1 MIKNKPI
8 GVLTVDQQL
17 SMTNLLCSLP
27 IAQSSL
33 RLQGKYIYYFSKHR
47 KIDYYTLVLR
57 KIIGRTITNIFFY
70 SDRDNEIKTIIIRD
84 GTINQDQ
91 IEIRRVFKH
100 PNFKF
105 PSLYDDIAVAE
116 LGSLIFML

>member
-1 MIKNKPI
+1 MRNQ
-8 GVLTVDQQL
+8 V
-17 SMTNLLCSLP
+17 
-27 IAQSSL
+27 
-33 RLQGKYIYYFSKHR
+33 Y
-47 KIDYYTLVLR
+47 DYRVSIFIISVNIERFYTLVLR
-57 KIIGRTITNIFFY
+57 IIIGRTITNIFFY

-84 GTINQDQ
+84 GTIDQDQ

-116 LGSLIFML
+116 LGSLTIML

>member
-1 MIKNKPI
+1 MRNQVYDYRVSIFIISVNI
-8 GVLTVDQQL
+8 E
-17 SMTNLLCSLP
+17 
-27 IAQSSL
+27 
-33 RLQGKYIYYFSKHR
+33 RLITMK
-47 KIDYYTLVLR
+47 TLVLR

>member
-1 MIKNKPI
+1 MRNQVYDYRVSVFIISVNI
-8 GVLTVDQQL
+8 ERL
-17 SMTNLLCSLP
+17 
-27 IAQSSL
+27 IIL
-33 RLQGKYIYYFSKHR
+33 RI
-47 KIDYYTLVLR
+47 
-57 KIIGRTITNIFFY
+57 IIGRTITNIFFY

>member
-1 MIKNKPI
+1 MII
-8 GVLTVDQQL
+8 
-17 SMTNLLCSLP
+17 
-27 IAQSSL
+27 L
-33 RLQGKYIYYFSKHR
+33 RI
-47 KIDYYTLVLR
+47 
-57 KIIGRTITNIFFY
+57 IIGRTITNIFFY

-105 PSLYDDIAVAE
+105 PSLYDDIAIAE
-116 LGSLIFML
+116 LGSLISML

>member
-1 MIKNKPI
+1 MRNQVYDYRVSIFIISVNI
-8 GVLTVDQQL
+8 E
-17 SMTNLLCSLP
+17 
-27 IAQSSL
+27 
-33 RLQGKYIYYFSKHR
+33 RLITMN
-47 KIDYYTLVLR
+47 TLVLR

-84 GTINQDQ
+84 GTIDQDQ

-116 LGSLIFML
+116 LGSLISIL